1 MIKFIVFDFRKQLR
15 MTSALMINE
24 FIISSRLILT
34 VVMTAN
40 KSFCMNESVRQKS
53 VPFKSGELTVAEI
66 TSH

>member
-1 MIKFIVFDFRKQLR
+1 MIALIIFDLRKKFR

-24 FIISSRLILT
+24 LIIFSRLILT

-40 KSFCMNESVRQKS
+40 KSFCMNKSVRQKS
-53 VPFKSGELTVAEI
+53 VPFKCGELTVTEI